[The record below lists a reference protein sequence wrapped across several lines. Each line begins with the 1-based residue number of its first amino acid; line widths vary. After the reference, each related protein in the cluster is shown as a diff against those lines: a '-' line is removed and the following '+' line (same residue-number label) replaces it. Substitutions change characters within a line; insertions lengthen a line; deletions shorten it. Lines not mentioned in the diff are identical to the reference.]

1 MSLIHARL
9 GSHLDM
15 GVVAQVRTH
24 PTVDR
29 VIPCVQM
36 TMLDIAV
43 PPFGSAAINPYSV
56 YAQDMAYLTALYD
69 LELKEG
75 HLPHPNTNEIVIP
88 EVVAQNRNLHVGDVI
103 GNRDRPAYPGAMALP
118 TDFVISGIF
127 AKPKAPEDENWLAF
141 TSLEFL
147 QNHGAFPILEHIDLF
162 LVTSR
167 AGQKAAMDDWLEA
180 ELAQISGVQAFTY
193 RQSLVGAREGARTT
207 LLTMAL
213 IESVVAVVAAIA
225 LAVLNIISIVQRQSE
240 LGILHAFG
248 RARLWLVWRTVRET
262 AFTTGIAWGVS
273 ALLCLMGLV
282 YLQVQ
287 VFGPLGLRFDLF
299 NLTPWLFTLPIPV
312 AVLAVSTGTIA
323 RTLSK
328 LDPVSIIERR

>member
-1 MSLIHARL
+1 
-9 GSHLDM
+9 
-15 GVVAQVRTH
+15 
-24 PTVDR
+24 
-29 VIPCVQM
+29 
-36 TMLDIAV
+36 
-43 PPFGSAAINPYSV
+43 
-56 YAQDMAYLTALYD
+56 MAYLTALYG

-103 GNRDRPAYPGAMALP
+103 GNREHPAYPGAMALP

-127 AKPKAPEDENWLAF
+127 AKPAAPEDENWLAF

-147 QNHGAFPILEHIDLF
+147 QNHGAFSILEQIDMF
-162 LVTSR
+162 LVTPN
-167 AGQKAAMDDWLEA
+167 AGQKEAMDDWLEA
-180 ELAQISGVQAFTY
+180 ELAQTSGVQAITY
-193 RQSLVGAREGARTT
+193 RQSLVGAREGTRTT

-225 LAVLNIISIVQRQSE
+225 LVVLNIISIAQRQSE

-248 RARLWLVWRTVRET
+248 RARLWLVWRTVREA
-262 AFTTGIAWGVS
+262 AFTTGVAWGVS
-273 ALLCLMGLV
+273 ALLCLMGLI

-299 NLTPWLFTLPIPV
+299 NLTPWLFTLPIPIAILV
-312 AVLAVSTGTIA
+312 ATIGAVS
-323 RTLSK
+323 RTLGR
-328 LDPVSIIERR
+328 LDPVTVIERRL